1 MSYPWFLLSLL
12 LLLTVWEDAD
22 ADASFAGCA
31 ATGLCCQ
38 GKNNTCRIGQPR
50 NISAVDGGG
59 DKDDNSVFVAAKR
72 HSCFCD
78 SACVDLS
85 DCCHDY
91 LQTCPR
97 KFTRQSL

>member
-12 LLLTVWEDAD
+12 LTVTVWEDAD
-22 ADASFAGCA
+22 ADVDASFVGCA
-31 ATGLCCQ
+31 AAGLCCQ

-50 NISAVDGGG
+50 NNTSNDDGN
-59 DKDDNSVFVAAKR
+59 DDNSVFVASKR

-78 SACVDLS
+78 SACVDLA

-97 KFTRQSL
+97 KFSD